1 MIANLA
7 KQVSIIFHSPKFP
20 TWAIFIFFY
29 CALVFVS
36 NNKLMGILVVVTIGL
51 LAYKTK
57 SVIAAL
63 YYTTLLCLPF
73 TKGKGFQFELL
84 SAAQTKLHIPYT
96 FDFDVAFW
104 GVCLF
109 LLAYVSIRNRK
120 SMQLVHV
127 TSADIYVVLFL
138 LACIPSTLFASYPH
152 IAILG
157 FLELSQVVLL
167 YLATRLMLP
176 NVHVNLALIILAI
189 QLAFEGAIATL
200 QFALKRPL
208 GLAIES
214 SGGQLLRSDS
224 IEYAFEQL
232 GFFRARG
239 TFDHSNTLG
248 TFAAGL
254 VPFFI
259 MLLLYKK
266 NSPLERMIY
275 SISAALGTAG
285 VIVSGSRTSI
295 AIFLLFLCILF
306 FIRKKQ
312 NKPLFRWG
320 PATLRVAL
328 ILVAFACVTIIIPR
342 MAQLASTLQ
351 NGGGLTYRIT
361 LLEHAAAIVQN
372 NFFGVGLGLFPK
384 EVFTNI
390 GTFTSYP
397 AQPHNLLAQIASEGG
412 ILACAFFLLFLIQ
425 KFAKAWPAVRK
436 RREAHVLAL
445 ITSILILLILSQVYP
460 FLLRSA
466 IFPYMLLFLAILP

>member
-7 KQVSIIFHSPKFP
+7 KQVSTIFHSSKFP

-36 NNKLMGILVVVTIGL
+36 NNKHMGALIVITTGL

-57 SVIAAL
+57 NAMIAL
-63 YYTTLLCLPF
+63 YLTALLCLPF

-84 SAAQTKLHIPYT
+84 SAAQTKFHIPYT
-96 FDFDVAFW
+96 FDFDVTFW
-104 GVCLF
+104 GVCL
-109 LLAYVSIRNRK
+109 LLFAYVTIRNRR
-120 SMQLVHV
+120 SILLVHI
-127 TSADIYVVLFL
+127 THADIYVVLFL

-152 IAILG
+152 IAVLG
-157 FLELSQVVLL
+157 FLELSHVVLL

-176 NVHVNLALIILAI
+176 KIHINLTFIILAI
-189 QLAFEGAIATL
+189 QLSFEGIIATL
-200 QFALKRPL
+200 QFMLRRPL
-208 GLAIES
+208 GLSIES
-214 SGGQLLRSDS
+214 SGGQLLQSDS
-224 IEYAFEQL
+224 IEYAFEQV

-248 TFAAGL
+248 TFASSL
-254 VPFFI
+254 VPIFI

-266 NSPLERMIY
+266 NSPPERIIY
-275 SISAALGTAG
+275 STSAALGTAG
-285 VIVSGSRTSI
+285 IIVSGSRTSI
-295 AIFLLFLCILF
+295 AIFLLFLCTLF

-312 NKPLFRWG
+312 NKPFFPWG
-320 PATLRVAL
+320 PTTLRVAL
-328 ILVAFACVTIIIPR
+328 LMGTFACVTIIIPR

-351 NGGGLTYRIT
+351 DGGGLTYRIT
-361 LLEHAAAIVQN
+361 LLELASAIAQN

-412 ILACAFFLLFLIQ
+412 VLACVFFLLFLIQ
-425 KFAKAWPAVRK
+425 KFAGAWPVVKKGRNAR
-436 RREAHVLAL
+436 ALAI
-445 ITSILILLILSQVYP
+445 ITSMVILLTLSQVYP
-460 FLLRSA
+460 FLLRSS
-466 IFPYMLLFLAILP
+466 IFPYVLLLLAILP